1 MHPVLCA
8 LKQQAAL
15 QFSESCLGDFGWPEV
30 GDFEVA
36 IGALHPCCKGRKA
49 LHISLLDR
57 LLEHLLN
64 HLLDQMT
71 GYGLLGAFLLTS
83 TRQLCRS
90 TEVCRA

>member
-36 IGALHPCCKGRKA
+36 IGVIEDDPFRFPSA
-49 LHISLLDR
+49 
-57 LLEHLLN
+57 
-64 HLLDQMT
+64 
-71 GYGLLGAFLLTS
+71 
-83 TRQLCRS
+83 
-90 TEVCRA
+90 

>member
-36 IGALHPCCKGRKA
+36 IGDYVLQTNG
-49 LHISLLDR
+49 
-57 LLEHLLN
+57 
-64 HLLDQMT
+64 QM
-71 GYGLLGAFLLTS
+71 
-83 TRQLCRS
+83 
-90 TEVCRA
+90 

>member
-36 IGALHPCCKGRKA
+36 IGAKNIWLA
-49 LHISLLDR
+49 
-57 LLEHLLN
+57 
-64 HLLDQMT
+64 
-71 GYGLLGAFLLTS
+71 
-83 TRQLCRS
+83 
-90 TEVCRA
+90 